1 MNPVWNKR
9 IELFSAWSAIFYI
22 GLLFIGWWPVAGFFP
37 MHEPSAGAD
46 EIARIYSG
54 NEFRIAL
61 GMVIVMWSAVFYL
74 PFGALIAQHIA
85 RIEGPARILTY
96 TTIMA
101 AFANAMLTFY
111 PPMWWVIA
119 TFRGVE
125 RGPEL
130 LRLLNDAGWIQF
142 LGALSLA
149 IPINLAIAL
158 AAFMDTS
165 KTPVFPRWLGFFN
178 LWVFVL
184 LLPSQMLFFF
194 RHGPFAW
201 NGIIAIGIPLS
212 VFAVWFPVMFYY
224 LRKAALRGPEVD
236 A

>member
-1 MNPVWNKR
+1 MNPLWNRR
-9 IELFSAWSAIFYI
+9 IELFAAWSALAYV
-22 GLLFIGWWPVAGFFP
+22 GLLFIGWWPIAGFYP
-37 MHEPSAGAD
+37 MHEPSAGPD
-46 EIARIYSG
+46 EIAQLYAGR
-54 NEFRIAL
+54 EFRIAL
-61 GMVIVMWSAVFYL
+61 GMVVVMWSAVFYI
-74 PFGALIAQHIA
+74 PFGALIAQHVA
-85 RIEGPARILTY
+85 EIEGKARVLTY
-96 TTIMA
+96 TVIMA

-119 TFRGVE
+119 TFRGAE
-125 RGPEL
+125 RGVQL
-130 LRLLNDAGWIQF
+130 LQMLNDAGWIQF

-158 AAFMDTS
+158 AAFMD
-165 KTPVFPRWLGFFN
+165 KRPAPVFPRWVGFFN

-224 LRKAALRGPEVD
+224 LRRAALRRTVAD
-236 A
+236 